1 MTYVLGEY
9 SDAYQQPKN
18 EIVVILDAGH
28 GGKDGGASSESGIQE
43 RDLVFAITKKVESYL
58 RGQGIKVKLTREDEA
73 DLASE
78 EARNRKAEDLKNR
91 IDLINETEQAIL
103 VSIHANAT
111 TNNSWSGAQTFYD
124 PKKDENEQLAICIM
138 NSFQKNLEMT
148 RSPQATSQLYL
159 LKHSEVPATLVEIG
173 FLSNAEEAAKLG
185 DEAYQEQVAYAI
197 YEGVSAYID
206 GL

>member
-1 MTYVLGEY
+1 MNYVLGEY
-9 SDAYQQPKN
+9 SDAYQHHKN

-28 GGKDGGASSESGIQE
+28 GGKDGGASSESGVQE

-58 RGQGIKVKLTREDEA
+58 RGQGVKVKLTREGEA

-78 EARNRKAEDLKNR
+78 KARNRKAEDLKNR
-91 IDLINETEQAIL
+91 IELINETEQAIL

-111 TNNSWSGAQTFYD
+111 TNSSWSGAQTFYD
-124 PKKDENEQLAICIM
+124 PKKDENEQLAACIM
-138 NSFQKNLEMT
+138 NSMQKNLEMT

-159 LKHSEVPATLVEIG
+159 LKHSKVPATLVEIG
-173 FLSNAEEAAKLG
+173 FLSNTEEAAKL
-185 DEAYQEQVAYAI
+185 EKESYQEQVAYAI
-197 YEGVSAYID
+197 YEGVIAYID